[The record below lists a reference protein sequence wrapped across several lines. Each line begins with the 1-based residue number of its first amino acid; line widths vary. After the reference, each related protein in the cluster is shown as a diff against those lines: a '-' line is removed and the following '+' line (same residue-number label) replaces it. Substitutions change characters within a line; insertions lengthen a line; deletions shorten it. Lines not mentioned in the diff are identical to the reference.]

1 MLLVAA
7 SASACSVLA
16 EAAIMLLGFYAM
28 VFRERSQRTHVG
40 ALGLSLPGFKPSS
53 LPATEEKAV
62 CVHYLKAWATEDCGT
77 HSYIAENEEG
87 DIHTHVKTAT
97 LQLGGPTVNAINA
110 TLPTPR

>member
-1 MLLVAA
+1 MLVK
-7 SASACSVLA
+7 
-16 EAAIMLLGFYAM
+16 
-28 VFRERSQRTHVG
+28 
-40 ALGLSLPGFKPSS
+40 LSFLCRASS
-53 LPATEEKAV
+53 LLKATEEKAV
-62 CVHYLKAWATEDCGT
+62 CVYTILKAWATEDCGT